1 MLSDR
6 PYMRDDYQREKT
18 SVVVW
23 LICAIVAA
31 FILEIVFFSPRFAWG
46 ADLFQQLAV
55 TIPGLRAGRLW
66 ILLTHS
72 FLHDPHNLFHVL
84 GTVIGLYF
92 FGNAVLPVL
101 GPKRFLGFYV
111 SALCVSSLTWA
122 LVNWRHGGAFFGAM
136 AAVNALFVFFACLHP
151 NDDISLLLFFILPV
165 RLKPKIIVFVW
176 AGLELL
182 GFCFYEIFGA
192 VPPFD
197 FAPSAHLSGMAFGW
211 FYFRFLYNAKWR
223 QYLPRRRAEIE
234 LPGWVK
240 KKSSSAPP
248 AAYQVNLTDRG
259 HLRAEVDRILDKINS
274 RGFGALTPEEKR
286 TLDEARALL
295 SRH

>member
-31 FILEIVFFSPRFAWG
+31 FILEIVFLSPWFAWR
-46 ADLFQQLAV
+46 ADVFPQLAV

-66 ILLTHS
+66 TLLTYS
-72 FLHDPHNLFHVL
+72 FLHHPHNLFHVI
-84 GTVIGLYF
+84 GAVIGLYF

-101 GPKRFLGFYV
+101 GAKRFLGFYAA
-111 SALCVSSLTWA
+111 ALCVSELTWS
-122 LVNWRHGGAFFGAM
+122 LVNWRHGGTLFGAM

-151 NDDISLLLFFILPV
+151 NEEINFLLFFLLPM
-165 RLKPKIIVFVW
+165 RLKPKTMVFAW
-176 AGLELL
+176 AGLELV
-182 GFCFYEIFGA
+182 GFFFYEILGE
-192 VPPFD
+192 VPPIS
-197 FAPSAHLSGMAFGW
+197 FAPSAHLGGMAFGW
-211 FYFRFLYNAKWR
+211 FYFRFLHHAKWR

-234 LPGWVK
+234 LSDWVK
-240 KKSSSAPP
+240 KKP
-248 AAYQVNLTDRG
+248 ASTVPTAYQVNLTHRDN
-259 HLRAEVDRILDKINS
+259 LRAEVDRILDKINS

-286 TLDEARALL
+286 TLDEARDLL

>member
-31 FILEIVFFSPRFAWG
+31 FIIEVVFFSPRFAWG
-46 ADLFQQLAV
+46 ADVFEQMAV
-55 TIPGLRAGRLW
+55 TIPGLRAGHLW

-72 FLHDPHNLFHVL
+72 FLHDPHNLFHVI
-84 GTVIGLYF
+84 GAVIGLYF

-101 GPKRFLGFYV
+101 GPKRFLGFYA

-122 LVNWRHGGAFFGAM
+122 LVNWRHGGMFFGAM

-151 NDDISLLLFFILPV
+151 NDDISLLLFFVLPV
-165 RLKPKIIVFVW
+165 RLKPKTIVFVW
-176 AGLELL
+176 GGLELL
-182 GFCFYEIFGA
+182 GFFFYEIFGA
-192 VPPFD
+192 ASPFD
-197 FAPSAHLSGMAFGW
+197 FAPSAHLGGMAFGW
-211 FYFRFLYNAKWR
+211 FYYRFLYNAKWR
-223 QYLPRRRAEIE
+223 QYLPRRRTAIE

-240 KKSSSAPP
+240 KKQASAPP

-259 HLRAEVDRILDKINS
+259 NLRAEVDRILDKINS
-274 RGFGALTPEEKR
+274 RGFAALTPEEKR
-286 TLDEARALL
+286 TLDEARDLL